1 MFKLRQVA
9 GAFLHPEAVP
19 PETPWD
25 PGAGLAVGLLFWWGR
40 GGVLMLASPERGRL
54 NAQVIYSVREPS
66 FAFSLEVL
74 YEACMGERVV
84 VRSFPRAQLG
94 AAGLRRGPGGGAV
107 GPPSAGRRLS
117 SAADRG
123 RW

>member
-1 MFKLRQVA
+1 MA

-25 PGAGLAVGLLFWWGR
+25 PGAGLAVGLLFLSSG
-40 GGVLMLASPERGRL
+40 GGVLMLASPDRGRL
-54 NAQVIYSVREPS
+54 NAQVVSSVREPS
-66 FAFSLEVL
+66 FSFSLEVL
-74 YEACMGERVV
+74 YEACMGERAVM
-84 VRSFPRAQLG
+84 RSLPRAQLG
-94 AAGLRRGPGGGAV
+94 APGLRCGPGGGAV
-107 GPPSAGRRLS
+107 GPPAAGRRLP

>member
-1 MFKLRQVA
+1 MA

-40 GGVLMLASPERGRL
+40 GGVLMPASPERGRL

-66 FAFSLEVL
+66 FSFSLEVL
-74 YEACMGERVV
+74 YEACMGERAVTSSV
-84 VRSFPRAQLG
+84 PRAQLG
-94 AAGLRRGPGGGAV
+94 APGSDAGPAAVLSDHRPLVADFLLQPTAGGG
-107 GPPSAGRRLS
+107 S
-117 SAADRG
+117 S
-123 RW
+123 